1 MTPKAVVSYD
11 DTPND
16 HDALMLAR
24 VLGDAGV
31 ELILAY
37 VRHATEIE
45 RERERLEEHEAH
57 ALLERGAR
65 TLGDLDVERRV
76 VLSGS
81 TAEGLS
87 WLAER
92 EEAQIVVFGSD
103 YRTAAGHVSLQ
114 KSTQTLL
121 DGGSAALA
129 IAPANY
135 RSEHA
140 RTFGRL
146 GLLAS
151 LDDDAALETA
161 HDLAESLGARVARD
175 EPHVDLLVI
184 GSRPEASHH
193 RLLIS
198 GSAQNAIDNAASPV
212 LVLPRGAC
220 IRFPLVVGA

>member
-24 VLGDAGV
+24 VLSDAGV

-37 VRHATEIE
+37 VRHTTEIE